1 MLTAFQAAR
10 PNRKGTTRVSRIP
23 ARLTITVA
31 FLTAAVV
38 CLPKPASPQ
47 SDSPVTE
54 GFVTTSDGVR
64 LYYQKVGTGPQVV
77 LIPGRLFLFP
87 AFQRLTEGR
96 TLIAYDM
103 RDRGRSDAVS
113 NPKRLSIQD
122 DVNDLEAI
130 RQHFHADKPS
140 LIGWSY
146 LGMMVILYA
155 TQHPDHVS
163 RIVQLGPVSRSA
175 AEKFP
180 PSLMAIDPTPVP
192 DPAQLKELE
201 ALMTNG
207 FLKEHPKDFCEKDWQ
222 ITRVRLVGNPANT
235 DKLGPSQCEM
245 PNEWPSHSYPHFQA
259 KFTTIRALDISKEK
273 IAALRSPVLTIHGTQ
288 DRNAPYG
295 GGRQWSM
302 LVANG
307 RLLTLPGAA
316 HMSWVEF
323 PNEVFSAIDTF
334 LKGSWPASAERVTT
348 MEYTPP
354 K

>member
-1 MLTAFQAAR
+1 LTATGVPQPKAASAQS
-10 PNRKGTTRVSRIP
+10 N
-23 ARLTITVA
+23 
-31 FLTAAVV
+31 
-38 CLPKPASPQ
+38 SPF
-47 SDSPVTE
+47 TE
-54 GFVTTSDGVR
+54 GFVTASDGVR
-64 LYYQKVGTGPQVV
+64 LYYQKAGSGPQVV

-87 AFQRLTEGR
+87 AFRRLAEGR

-113 NPKRLSIQD
+113 DPERLSIQD

-130 RQHFHADKPS
+130 RQHFHADKPA

-146 LGMMVILYA
+146 LGMMVVLYA

-163 RIVQLGPVSRSA
+163 RIIQLGPVSRKFGERFA
-175 AEKFP
+175 ASLTAND
-180 PSLMAIDPTPVP
+180 PSPVP
-192 DPAQLKELE
+192 DTAQMQELE
-201 ALMTNG
+201 RLEKSG
-207 FLKEHPKDFCEKDWQ
+207 YIRDHPKEFCEKEWQ
-222 ITRVRLVGNPANT
+222 STRVQLVGNPANAE
-235 DKLGPSQCEM
+235 KLGPSQCEM
-245 PNEWPSHSYPHFQA
+245 PNEWPVHLYPHFQA
-259 KFTTIRALDISKEK
+259 SISSIQALEIPVSK
-273 IAALRSPVLTIHGTQ
+273 IAALRSPLLTIHGTR

-302 LVANG
+302 LVSDG

-334 LKGSWPASAERVTT
+334 LKGSWPASAEKVTT